1 MVRLT
6 GKGTTATEKTV
17 CHAPGSREEGKL
29 HTMQGHVEK
38 YQTTQ
43 EAQREAETVDKC
55 FPWEGRAFIVLS
67 VRRAS

>member
-29 HTMQGHVEK
+29 HTMQGHVEN

-43 EAQREAETVDKC
+43 EAQREAETVDKSLYCAFLGKEEPLLC
-55 FPWEGRAFIVLS
+55 FP
-67 VRRAS
+67 